1 MLERTSESTQMH
13 PSLQKAAKAACKR
26 SKSTNA
32 RSFIHL
38 LSLALT
44 WNQCSSHSII
54 YISFW
59 MKLCMPMK
67 PLAHCPFSHTPC
79 MFEWQLAEGPVDNE
93 IIVLPCLCLCIWSPK
108 KIVKHL
114 CVSRMPEINIFV
126 FFEWNHHSKNIRLFC
141 IRETVLFHAPAPTD
155 TGLFHGCM
163 GYIELWHPWNT
174 LFHCFKTPC
183 MG

>member
-1 MLERTSESTQMH
+1 MLERTSKSTQKCILSSEGSQGSMQTVKVEKCMH
-13 PSLQKAAKAACKR
+13 LP
-26 SKSTNA
+26 
-32 RSFIHL
+32 
-38 LSLALT
+38 SLALT
-44 WNQCSSHSII
+44 WNQCSSNSII
-54 YISFW
+54 YISW

-67 PLAHCPFSHTPC
+67 LLAHCPFSHTPC

-163 GYIELWHPWNT
+163 GYIYIVKIKSRVGIAIHINT
-174 LFHCFKTPC
+174 FYI
-183 MG
+183 